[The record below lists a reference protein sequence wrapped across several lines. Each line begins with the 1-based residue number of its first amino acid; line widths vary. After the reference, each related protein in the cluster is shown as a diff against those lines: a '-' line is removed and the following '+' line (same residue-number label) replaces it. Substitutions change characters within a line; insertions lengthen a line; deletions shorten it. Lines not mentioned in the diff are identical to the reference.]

1 MVHFCFT
8 TRGSCVWCV
17 WFEAFVCSQC
27 ESFCGDNVAKSKMQK
42 AVAETLTINRERI
55 RSGIKHRKRVLSDTS
70 EGWTVVKRKRRN
82 DATPEEH
89 LKLACDFWAS
99 PGISRPTGNKKDI
112 VRERM
117 APNEYIEHEKQVHE
131 MTQNESFHEFKAKFP
146 EVKMG
151 QRTFENCKPFYVAL
165 ARPEDR
171 NSCCCRTHVE
181 TSMLFTSCMN
191 YRKQLIKERPERE
204 QGYPIFTHLTDLV
217 DKTLCPKLEEAE
229 FHQKGC
235 CDRECL
241 NCGVELLKF
250 LLEEESTEQTG
261 AQVKWQH
268 FEYTMLG
275 EKRRLQMV
283 EKETPPGEMFS
294 YFKSLLAKFPGHC
307 LQANWQSKQLKSIVQ
322 CLPVGDVCCI
332 HDYSENYTC
341 QHQDQL
347 QSLCYG
353 QTQAS
358 IHVTVLH
365 RHSLAEV
372 DGEESTLDS
381 PKIVTEHLFV
391 ISPDLK
397 HDHHSVHHCRTL
409 FAKYLTEI
417 RYPVKTMHEWTDGC
431 LAQYKSHH
439 CMDDTS

>member
-1 MVHFCFT
+1 MQL
-8 TRGSCVWCV
+8 
-17 WFEAFVCSQC
+17 CSV
-27 ESFCGDNVAKSKMQK
+27 SLLCGDNVAKSKMQK

-261 AQVKWQH
+261 AQVKWQR
-268 FEYTMLG
+268 FEYVMLG
-275 EKRRLQMV
+275 EKEGCKWSKRKHRQVKCSVILKV
-283 EKETPPGEMFS
+283 C
-294 YFKSLLAKFPGHC
+294 LLSF
-307 LQANWQSKQLKSIVQ
+307 QATA
-322 CLPVGDVCCI
+322 C
-332 HDYSENYTC
+332 E
-341 QHQDQL
+341 
-347 QSLCYG
+347 
-353 QTQAS
+353 
-358 IHVTVLH
+358 
-365 RHSLAEV
+365 
-372 DGEESTLDS
+372 
-381 PKIVTEHLFV
+381 
-391 ISPDLK
+391 
-397 HDHHSVHHCRTL
+397 
-409 FAKYLTEI
+409 LTGK
-417 RYPVKTMHEWTDGC
+417 V
-431 LAQYKSHH
+431 SN
-439 CMDDTS
+439 

>member
-1 MVHFCFT
+1 M
-8 TRGSCVWCV
+8 
-17 WFEAFVCSQC
+17 
-27 ESFCGDNVAKSKMQK
+27 
-42 AVAETLTINRERI
+42 
-55 RSGIKHRKRVLSDTS
+55 
-70 EGWTVVKRKRRN
+70 
-82 DATPEEH
+82 
-89 LKLACDFWAS
+89 KLACDFWAS

-112 VRERM
+112 VQERM
-117 APNEYIEHEKQVHE
+117 APNEYIEHEKQVCE

-250 LLEEESTEQTG
+250 LPEEESTEQTG
-261 AQVKWQH
+261 AQVKW
-268 FEYTMLG
+268 L
-275 EKRRLQMV
+275 
-283 EKETPPGEMFS
+283 S

-307 LQANWQSKQLKSIVQ
+307 LRANWQSKQLKSIVQ

-347 QSLCYG
+347 QSLYYG

-397 HDHHSVHHCRTL
+397 HDHIAVHLSLST
-409 FAKYLTEI
+409 
-417 RYPVKTMHEWTDGC
+417 
-431 LAQYKSHH
+431 
-439 CMDDTS
+439 